1 MQGDVSYDFLE
12 QQEEGNVVKKINV
25 LQKQLDFLHCH
36 NINELT
42 RIQNKSK

>member
-12 QQEEGNVVKKINV
+12 QQEEGNVVKQIDV